1 MMLWRNTVSLE
12 REAERPVWDKVGEAC
27 GPEWVGVNKPS
38 GCLGK
43 ESEGGIRAV
52 VRGLSIADLCQPVSP
67 EGVKIIPAGKDGVE
81 CCIAYYDYSFSS
93 AFCNIQIARGS
104 HFTYKTL

>member
-1 MMLWRNTVSLE
+1 M
-12 REAERPVWDKVGEAC
+12 
-27 GPEWVGVNKPS
+27 NKPS

-81 CCIAYYDYSFSS
+81 CCIA
-93 AFCNIQIARGS
+93 
-104 HFTYKTL
+104 LL